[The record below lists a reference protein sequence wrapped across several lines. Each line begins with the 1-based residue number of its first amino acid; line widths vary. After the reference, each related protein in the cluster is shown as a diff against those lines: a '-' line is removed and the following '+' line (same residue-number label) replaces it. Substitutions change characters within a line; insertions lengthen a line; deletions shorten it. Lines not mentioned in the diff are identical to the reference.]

1 MSKGTVLT
9 KKNFK
14 ENIRKLNEKIV
25 VLGLAQGLLE
35 DVLNV
40 LRTDESLKLIRRE
53 YAPKVEALIYRIEPH
68 RETLMRKEKKR
79 DINYII
85 DRKIELTL
93 DRQTKLTHL

>member
-35 DVLNV
+35 DVLMYYV
-40 LRTDESLKLIRRE
+40 QM
-53 YAPKVEALIYRIEPH
+53 KVS
-68 RETLMRKEKKR
+68 
-79 DINYII
+79 N
-85 DRKIELTL
+85 
-93 DRQTKLTHL
+93 